1 VPLQAVEREM
11 LLACDDESGEK
22 KASDS
27 ENRDE
32 RMSENC
38 PRYPAGSVNHD
49 QPYALEH
56 LS

>member
-1 VPLQAVEREM
+1 VPPQAVEREL

-49 QPYALEH
+49 QPHALEH